1 MGQGERHVVK
11 LIAKPRAPRVRAIK
25 PACAA
30 IGIATITETPVVS
43 AGKRRISRT
52 YDGPVP
58 YDLRH
63 SFASLLIHEGKHSI
77 MQISEWMGHSA
88 ATLLSHYAHLI
99 ADLSSG
105 PGLPN
110 ENAIKAA
117 RGTAR
122 LSTQSSQIVPKSNN
136 VITHWYYS

>member
-1 MGQGERHVVK
+1 VY
-11 LIAKPRAPRVRAIK
+11 
-25 PACAA
+25 
-30 IGIATITETPVVS
+30 

-63 SFASLLIHEGKHSI
+63 SFASLLIHEGNHSI

-88 ATLLSHYAHLI
+88 ATLLTHYAHLI
-99 ADLSSG
+99 ADLPGG
-105 PGLPN
+105 PSLSD
-110 ENAIKAA
+110 ENAIK
-117 RGTAR
+117 TAR
-122 LSTQSSQIVPKSNN
+122 STAKPRTQRSQIVPRGNN